1 MRGGLRRTRLTPG
14 SPPPRGWR
22 HPGEISARSR
32 LAVPISAASRLH
44 LPSSSLPSRCSCMPE
59 IHEQCFM
66 PDSRRQVRAQK
77 AGCLPSE
84 RAACTHSWNACR
96 HPSPPRPGHV
106 VEVSWKCPARERLG
120 DLDGGP
126 EGCGGA
132 VLRLPPQRL
141 QFRLRD
147 TSETLPRTLRAV
159 CRAARG
165 IGGAWNICSCTSVI
179 GISSERRIITAVRKW
194 CPVPSAPAT
203 KIRFVGATPGALPP
217 PPSADARAYGL
228 WTRRGRVT
236 GHGGVEVGCGG
247 VSRGG
252 RVAARLERS
261 RRRGA
266 VRCV

>member
-1 MRGGLRRTRLTPG
+1 VWTG
-14 SPPPRGWR
+14 SPAEGLEASWR
-22 HPGEISARSR
+22 DLGEISASGAN
-32 LAVPISAASRLH
+32 LGCISATSAVEQPALALLLHARDPRAVLHARQPKAGPRAEGGVLAERTSRLH
-44 LPSSSLPSRCSCMPE
+44 PLVERLQAPVPAPSGTCRGSVC
-59 IHEQCFM
+59 
-66 PDSRRQVRAQK
+66 
-77 AGCLPSE
+77 G
-84 RAACTHSWNACR
+84 AA
-96 HPSPPRPGHV
+96 
-106 VEVSWKCPARERLG
+106 ARERLG